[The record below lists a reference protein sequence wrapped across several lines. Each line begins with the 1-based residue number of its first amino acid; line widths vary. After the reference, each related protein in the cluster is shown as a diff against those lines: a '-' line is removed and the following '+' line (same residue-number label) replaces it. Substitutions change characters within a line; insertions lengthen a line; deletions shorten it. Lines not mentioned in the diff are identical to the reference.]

1 MKQESLYLTEEEKNL
16 LVDLLFEQNYAVE
29 ILACQ
34 LSDIETGLRTTDI
47 MQYQKITALY
57 ARLKGAG
64 Y

>member
-1 MKQESLYLTEEEKNL
+1 MKQENLRLTEEEKNL
-16 LVDLLFEQNYAVE
+16 LVDLLFEQNYAAE

-34 LSDIETGLRTTDI
+34 LSDIETGLKTADI
-47 MQYQKITALY
+47 VQYQKITSLY